1 MGSERDAGI
10 CSRMAVATAEQS
22 QTTWFVVSITKFK
35 QCQLTR
41 SVFSFSA
48 LMLMSARMT
57 CNNCTAQ
64 TIVEKKIN
72 NHQVVKH

>member
-10 CSRMAVATAEQS
+10 CSRTTVATGEQS
-22 QTTWFVVSITKFK
+22 QTTWFVVKFE
-35 QCQLTR
+35 QCQLTQ
-41 SVFSFSA
+41 SVFSFST
-48 LMLMSARMT
+48 LMSMSARMT